1 MVTDLRDT
9 TGTRGELI
17 LHLWLTDFKEF
28 PQSLFRPQ
36 FLGEKWPTIDFYVE
50 LKAVHKGKPYFFAQA
65 KSTTTAL
72 SGGVRISAKKKDI
85 ELLLQ
90 IPGPTYIFGI
100 HEPSK
105 TVFVRSVHTG
115 TPVKGISRIP
125 LSHKLT
131 RGKLRVL
138 HQEVREFWRT
148 NGRKPLSSVF
158 A

>member
-1 MVTDLRDT
+1 MVADLT
-9 TGTRGELI
+9 NLKGSRGEKI
-17 LHLWLTDFKEF
+17 LDLWLTDFKEF
-28 PQSLFRPQ
+28 PEALFRPQ

-50 LKAVHKGKPYFFAQA
+50 LETVHKGKPYFFAQV

-72 SGGVRISAKKKDI
+72 SGGVRISVEKKDI

-90 IPGPTYIFGI
+90 IPGPTYIFGV

-105 TVFVRSVHTG
+105 AVFVRSVHTG

-131 RGKLRVL
+131 RGKFRVL
-138 HQEVREFWRT
+138 HREVQEFWKT
-148 NGRKPLSSVF
+148 HGRKPLTSSF
-158 A
+158 S